1 MYVIFKNA
9 DRDKLNKPRGCT
21 IQSAHLGGGLLL
33 VDNEFRIQMSSTEY
47 LEEDV
52 SGSKLKCHYYE
63 MRTIITR

>member
-1 MYVIFKNA
+1 MVAI
-9 DRDKLNKPRGCT
+9 

-63 MRTIITR
+63 MGTIITR